1 MVRKTGVC
9 LLRMITI
16 YLVFALFILSAIPSS
31 SSAMFI
37 TPGAENTVWGST
49 GDMAKVQTFLESRLV
64 QQRLTDFGLT
74 AEEVSSRL
82 NQLSQEQLHQIA
94 THIDQIDHGGDSA
107 LGVVITLLVIVIL
120 VIVIMKIMG
129 KQVIIK

>member
-1 MVRKTGVC
+1 MVRKAGIC
-9 LLRMITI
+9 LLRMLTV
-16 YLVFALFILSAIPSS
+16 YLVFAVFIISAIPSP

-37 TPGAENTVWGST
+37 TPDAGNAVVDSI
-49 GDMAKVQTFLESRLV
+49 GDMAKVQTFLESKLV

-82 NQLSQEQLHQIA
+82 NQLSQDQLHQIA
-94 THIDQIDHGGDSA
+94 THLEQIDYGGDA
-107 LGVVITLLVIVIL
+107 LGGILTLLVIVIL
-120 VIVIMKIMG
+120 VIVIIKIMG

>member
-9 LLRMITI
+9 LLRMLTL
-16 YLVFALFILSAIPSS
+16 YLVFAVFIISAIPSP

-37 TPGAENTVWGST
+37 TPGGENTVVGST
-49 GDMAKVQTFLESRLV
+49 GDMEKVQTFLESRLV
-64 QQRLTDFGLT
+64 QQRLTDLGLT

-94 THIDQIDHGGDSA
+94 THIDGIDYGGDA
-107 LGVVITLLVIVIL
+107 LGGILSLLVIIIL
-120 VIVIMKIMG
+120 IIVIIKIMG

>member
-16 YLVFALFILSAIPSS
+16 YLVFAVFIISAIPSP

-37 TPGAENTVWGST
+37 TPGAGNSVADSI
-49 GDMAKVQTFLESRLV
+49 GDMTKVQTFLESRLV
-64 QQRLTDFGLT
+64 QQRLADFGLT
-74 AEEVSSRL
+74 AEEVSIRL
-82 NQLSQEQLHQIA
+82 NQLSQDQLHQIA
-94 THIDQIDHGGDSA
+94 THIDEIDYGGDA
-107 LGVVITLLVIVIL
+107 LGGILSVLVIIIL
-120 VIVIMKIMG
+120 IIVIIKIMG

>member
-1 MVRKTGVC
+1 MGRKTGIN
-9 LLRMITI
+9 LLRMLTL
-16 YLVFALFILSAIPSS
+16 YLIFAIFIISAIPSP

-37 TPGAENTVWGST
+37 TPGAGNSVADSI

-64 QQRLTDFGLT
+64 QQRLIDFGLT

-82 NQLSQEQLHQIA
+82 NQLSQDQLHQIA
-94 THIDQIDHGGDSA
+94 THIDEIDYGGDA
-107 LGVVITLLVIVIL
+107 LGGILSLLVIIIL
-120 VIVIMKIMG
+120 IIVIIKIMG

>member
-1 MVRKTGVC
+1 MGRKTGIN
-9 LLRMITI
+9 LLRMLTL
-16 YLVFALFILSAIPSS
+16 YLIFAIFIISAIPSP

-37 TPGAENTVWGST
+37 TPGAGNSVADSI

-64 QQRLTDFGLT
+64 QQRLADFGLT

-82 NQLSQEQLHQIA
+82 NQLSQDQLHQIA
-94 THIDQIDHGGDSA
+94 THIDEIDYGGDA
-107 LGVVITLLVIVIL
+107 LGGILSLLVIIIL
-120 VIVIMKIMG
+120 IIVIIKIMG

>member
-16 YLVFALFILSAIPSS
+16 YLVFAVFIISAIPSP

-37 TPGAENTVWGST
+37 TPGAGNSVADSIW
-49 GDMAKVQTFLESRLV
+49 DMTKVQTFLESRLV
-64 QQRLTDFGLT
+64 QQRLADFGLT
-74 AEEVSSRL
+74 AEEVSIRL
-82 NQLSQEQLHQIA
+82 NQLSQDQLHQIA
-94 THIDQIDHGGDSA
+94 THIDEIDYGGDA
-107 LGVVITLLVIVIL
+107 LGGILSVLVIIIL
-120 VIVIMKIMG
+120 IIVIIKIMG

>member
-9 LLRMITI
+9 LLRMLTL
-16 YLVFALFILSAIPSS
+16 YLVFAVFIISAIPSP

-37 TPGAENTVWGST
+37 TPGGENTVVGST
-49 GDMAKVQTFLESRLV
+49 GDMEKVQTFLESRLV
-64 QQRLTDFGLT
+64 QQRLIDFGLT

-82 NQLSQEQLHQIA
+82 NQLSQDQLHQIA
-94 THIDQIDHGGDSA
+94 THIDEIDYGGDA
-107 LGVVITLLVIVIL
+107 LGGILSLLVIIIL
-120 VIVIMKIMG
+120 IIVIIKIMG

>member
-9 LLRMITI
+9 LLRMLTL
-16 YLVFALFILSAIPSS
+16 YLVFALFIISAIPSS

-37 TPGAENTVWGST
+37 TPGAGNTGVEII

-64 QQRLTDFGLT
+64 QQRLIDFGLT

-94 THIDQIDHGGDSA
+94 THIDGIDYGGDA
-107 LGVVITLLVIVIL
+107 LGGILSLLVIIIL
-120 VIVIMKIMG
+120 IIVIIKIMG